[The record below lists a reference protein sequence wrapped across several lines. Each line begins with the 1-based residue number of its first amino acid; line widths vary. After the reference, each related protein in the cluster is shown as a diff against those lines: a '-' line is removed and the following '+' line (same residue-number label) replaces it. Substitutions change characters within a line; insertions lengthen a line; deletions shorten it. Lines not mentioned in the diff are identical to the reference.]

1 MRKLLV
7 SCAVTAA
14 IAPVMAQAQTSVT
27 LYGVADAF
35 IGYFGNSEG
44 QHVISMNSGG
54 AGGSRWGIRAKEDLG
69 GGLSAIA
76 VLESGFNIN
85 NGTSGQSGR
94 LFGRRAYVGIDSR
107 DFGQIIA
114 GRLQTAGYEW
124 GGTFDPMLLAAA
136 SPLGSIGGEEPRPW
150 IFNMLQDPAR
160 QDNTIQ
166 YSSPTWRGLNG
177 TAAYSWGNNQ
187 GLQNATHYQLATLT
201 YANGP
206 LLTSYGFGHS
216 LQPSATI
223 ARNTYE
229 HVLGVK
235 YDFNFVAL
243 YGTYQVRLNDPGQ
256 TDKGWQAG
264 VTIPT
269 GPFGTIR
276 ASYGGLSDQNITYAS
291 TNGPVTGNWAIRS
304 AAVGYTYPTLEGD
317 DAVRLLQEAL
327 EQRDRAPNDL
337 PARWSRCPDRLPRQC
352 HGNRP
357 GFGNALLSLPAPV
370 KKARFE
376 RAFFIHSPLLTKT
389 SMTVPLI
396 RSRSSINTR
405 LAY

>member
-7 SCAVTAA
+7 SCAVAAA

-35 IGYFGNSEG
+35 VGYFGNSEG
-44 QHVISMNSGG
+44 QHVVSMNSGG

-136 SPLGSIGGEEPRPW
+136 SPLGSIGGEEPHPW

-166 YSSPTWRGLNG
+166 YSSPTWHGLNG

-216 LQPSATI
+216 LQPSASI

-229 HVLGVK
+229 HVLGVR
-235 YDFNFVAL
+235 YDLSFVAL
-243 YGTYQVRLNDPGQ
+243 YGSYQVRLNDPGR

-269 GPFGTIR
+269 SPFGTIR
-276 ASYGGLSDQNITYAS
+276 ASYGGLSDQNITYLG
-291 TNGPVTGNWAIRS
+291 TTGPQTGNWAIRS
-304 AAVGYTYPTLEGD
+304 AAIGYTYQLSKATMLYGFFKKLWNSGIAHQTIYP
-317 DAVRLLQEAL
+317 
-327 EQRDRAPNDL
+327 
-337 PARWSRCPDRLPRQC
+337 
-352 HGNRP
+352 P
-357 GFGNALLSLPAPV
+357 GGLPAPTGNHANV
-370 KKARFE
+370 TAIGLGLATRF
-376 RAFFIHSPLLTKT
+376 
-389 SMTVPLI
+389 
-396 RSRSSINTR
+396 
-405 LAY
+405 